1 MPTVMTAGCLV
12 KRSTWAL
19 LAAVAVVAAGCTTT
33 EPDRAGGRGL
43 QEVTV
48 LEIAQPDNAAPAQV
62 QAYASEV
69 EKQSHGALRLH
80 FNDDWRQG
88 EILFEK
94 NTLEDVTSGRV
105 PGAWV
110 GVRSLDLIGVTSFQ
124 PLVAPLLVDSHD
136 MQDRI
141 FSEGIPLEMARS
153 LEGHGLMAVAVL
165 PGPMR
170 KVLGVRR
177 PFREPVDFWG
187 AELGV
192 QGGDIPEATA
202 KALGA
207 TLTRMSS
214 GASLSGLDAYE
225 QQVDSIFGSFYG
237 LEARYVTANLN
248 LWPAAMTVVLNEAA
262 YRGLTDAQREVL
274 RTAATTA
281 VPAALEAART
291 EDVSAVAKLCGQDVA
306 FPASSD
312 LQLAALRQAV
322 QPVYNQIA
330 AVDPDNARMLDRLA
344 ALRATVAAPPDLSV
358 CPMPGAVSARGSF
371 PEGTYEMALDN
382 DARWQCPG
390 GPRQGTPGRRS
401 WFSLE
406 VRGDKVTIRQ
416 RVDSQTAPKES
427 AYNGAY
433 STLRDRIRIDSLN
446 ARWSFDGNA
455 LRFSDMTGGS
465 CGETVI
471 WTTKPWVLRTPPAA
485 GAPVVPEGTY
495 ETVLSPADR
504 HLCDGQLGEYLLNRE
519 LFVPQ
524 DHPRTWYLSF
534 TLDGGVVTEHESEVS
549 PTAIARMGWVGSY
562 RVYGNTFELTG
573 LRSTANYPAGTD
585 RRGPMTA
592 TFTFV
597 GRTLTLTPVG
607 SWRCESRV
615 LWTRHP
621 WTLTKRAP

>member
-1 MPTVMTAGCLV
+1 MVT
-12 KRSTWAL
+12 RSSWAL

-43 QEVTV
+43 QKVTM
-48 LEIAQPDNAAPAQV
+48 LEIAQPDQAAPAQV
-62 QAYASEV
+62 QAYAAEV
-69 EKQSHGALRLH
+69 NTQSHGSLRLH
-80 FNDDWRQG
+80 FNDAWRQG
-88 EILFEK
+88 EIGFEK
-94 NTLEDVTSGRV
+94 NTLEDVTRRRV

-124 PLVAPLLVDSHD
+124 PLLAPLLVDSHD
-136 MQDRI
+136 VQDRI
-141 FSEGIPLEMARS
+141 FSEGIPLEMARG
-153 LEGHGLMAVAVL
+153 LEGHGLVSVAVL

-187 AELGV
+187 ADLGV

-207 TLTRMSS
+207 TFTRMTS
-214 GASLSGLDAYE
+214 GVTLAGLDAYE
-225 QQVDSIFGSFYG
+225 QQVDSIFGRFYG
-237 LEARYVTANLN
+237 LEAKYVTANVN
-248 LWPAAMTVVLNEAA
+248 LWPAAMTVVLNEAV
-262 YRGLTDAQREVL
+262 YRELTDAQREVL

-281 VPAALEAART
+281 IPEALDAART
-291 EDVSAVAKLCGQDVA
+291 EDVSAVAKLCGQGVA

-312 LQLAALRQAV
+312 LQLAALRKAV
-322 QPVYNQIA
+322 QPVYDEIA
-330 AVDPDNARMLDRLA
+330 AGDPGSAGMLDRLA
-344 ALRATVAAPPDLSV
+344 NLKADVAAGPDLSA
-358 CPMPGAVSARGSF
+358 CPTPAAGSGRGSF
-371 PEGTYEMALDN
+371 PEGTYEMVLDN

-406 VRGDKVTIRQ
+406 VGGGQVTIRQ
-416 RVDSQTAPKES
+416 RVDSQTAPKEV
-427 AYNGAY
+427 AYNGVY
-433 STLRDRIRIDSLN
+433 SRLHDHVRINSLD
-446 ARWSFDGNA
+446 AKWSFDGTE
-455 LRFSDMTGGS
+455 LRLSDMTGGS
-465 CGETVI
+465 CGDTVI
-471 WTTKPWVLRTPPAA
+471 WTTKPWVRRADSAQP
-485 GAPVVPEGTY
+485 GASVVPDGTY
-495 ETVLSPADR
+495 ETVLSPGDR

-519 LFVPQ
+519 LFVPE
-524 DHPRTWYLSF
+524 DHPRTWYLNF

-549 PTAIARMGWVGSY
+549 RTAIARMGWVGSY
-562 RVYGNTFELTG
+562 RVHGNTFELTD

-597 GRTLTLTPVG
+597 GKTLTLKPVG

-621 WTLTKRAP
+621 WTLVKRAP